1 MGRWGS
7 KASRTVSGTSSGSQ
21 PDAHRVIISTG
32 HALPLGLAPLSPALT
47 ASSQHSSLLPASSS
61 SHALYHVCHSLTPQ
75 VRDGH
80 LVHTVEGAMGSK
92 EDVVLPGR
100 AQHTVGTTGASI
112 NPQAVSSLADRPLP
126 STRSDE
132 GKGCTRQGGG
142 ASRKPGPVKYVFW
155 KLAGPGEASIVL
167 RQLQATSWRGR
178 GNGKGERGRSLP
190 GTSME
195 QRPPICQS
203 TLPHG
208 CPLPP
213 HLETRT
219 QRQGTAEQKAG
230 PCQGGCSWHCACQGQ
245 I

>member
-32 HALPLGLAPLSPALT
+32 HALPLGLAPPSPALT

-61 SHALYHVCHSLTPQ
+61 SHALYHVCHSLMPQ

-100 AQHTVGTTGASI
+100 AQHTAGTTGASI
-112 NPQAVSSLADRPLP
+112 NPQVVSSLADRPLP

-132 GKGCTRQGGG
+132 GRE
-142 ASRKPGPVKYVFW
+142 Y
-155 KLAGPGEASIVL
+155 
-167 RQLQATSWRGR
+167 
-178 GNGKGERGRSLP
+178 
-190 GTSME
+190 
-195 QRPPICQS
+195 
-203 TLPHG
+203 
-208 CPLPP
+208 PP
-213 HLETRT
+213 HLERLHKAGWGGI
-219 QRQGTAEQKAG
+219 QEAKASEIRVLEARRAWGSQHCAQAASSYLLEGKGKRQGGKRTKSLWNIHGAETPNLPVHPTPWLPPATT
-230 PCQGGCSWHCACQGQ
+230 S
-245 I
+245 